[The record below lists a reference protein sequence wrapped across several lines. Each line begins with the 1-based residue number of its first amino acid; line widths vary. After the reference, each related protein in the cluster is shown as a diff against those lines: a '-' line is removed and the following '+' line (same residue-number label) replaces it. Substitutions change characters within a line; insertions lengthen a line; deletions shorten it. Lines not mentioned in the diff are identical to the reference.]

1 MKQYQTLQVFKG
13 KRPAA
18 FAEDQARASSLYGSK
33 ISAKKD
39 MEKMKV
45 KAAGINRDTLMTT
58 KKLKEDLLETSFKIS
73 FQKELE
79 GYKSNNTH

>member
-18 FAEDQARASSLYGSK
+18 HAGPNDQARGSTMYGK

-39 MEKMKV
+39 MEKLEAETKRA
-45 KAAGINRDTLMTT
+45 KAAAAKAKPLN
-58 KKLKEDLLETSFKIS
+58 KKLAKALYLEYEEI
-73 FQKELE
+73 E
-79 GYKSNNTH
+79 GI